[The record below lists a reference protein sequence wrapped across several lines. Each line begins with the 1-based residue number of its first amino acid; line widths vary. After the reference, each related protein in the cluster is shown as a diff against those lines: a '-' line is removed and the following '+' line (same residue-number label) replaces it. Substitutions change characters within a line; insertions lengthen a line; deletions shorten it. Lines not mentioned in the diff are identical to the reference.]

1 LNAAIQS
8 ASAGGAGRG
17 FAVVA
22 DEVQR
27 LAERASN
34 ATRRIEML
42 VQNIQTDTAE
52 AVVSMEATTSEV
64 VSGAKKAED
73 AGEALGRIESVSND
87 LAKLIAENSKVSQEQ
102 SKTATA
108 VAEQMNEIRDI
119 SIQTSEGT
127 NNTARSMGT
136 LANLVRQLRESVSD
150 FKLPQREKVQ

>member
-1 LNAAIQS
+1 
-8 ASAGGAGRG
+8 
-17 FAVVA
+17 
-22 DEVQR
+22 
-27 LAERASN
+27 
-34 ATRRIEML
+34 
-42 VQNIQTDTAE
+42 
-52 AVVSMEATTSEV
+52 MEATTSEV

-87 LAKLIAENSKVSQEQ
+87 LAKLIAENSKVSQQQ

-127 NNTARSMGT
+127 NNTAQSMGT

-150 FKLPQREKVQ
+150 FKLPTREKVQ